1 MIRMKRKCMLLVGI
15 CCALLLVGC
24 QKEKGTTEDNTVSQN
39 SQTSQES
46 NSFLDNILDVFQKE
60 EEREEDNPA
69 NHGAHAILETEGGYY
84 YNMGY
89 NVHRYE
95 GDELK
100 EVVWNTLLTRYQ
112 DKESGIVIA
121 LCNKPE
127 CEHRGDDTC
136 AATYKGIVV
145 IGSVLYEDQLYIYGL
160 EEEGTLIRLNLY
172 RVALDG
178 SSVDKVGTVF
188 EAVNAAG
195 KGYIYKI
202 DESVTENYYFIIHK
216 GYAYIPYYVHI
227 GPTSSGF
234 QGGGLVQ
241 MNLQTGE
248 TKTLYEMEDRRDVR
262 PEQLCGC
269 GDYVYMYFT
278 GESRDKTGHQ
288 RYVISEDRIE
298 LLPSDKDAKRARTY
312 GAFTAEYYFESQYRS
327 GEPSP
332 CVAVWDAVSGE
343 ELEDKRFFTDI
354 SNEEKGV
361 YYRTMTY
368 EDMYVIATQERV
380 VLYSIAEETWGEKLG
395 EIKYEHKS
403 EAWTGTVS
411 SSYLEYKIT
420 NGTLY
425 RVTEGERIRTPGVR
439 EDFWVYE
446 VYGCSLEDIMNGQG
460 EWEKAFF
467 YETVETAAAG
477 KAE

>member
-1 MIRMKRKCMLLVGI
+1 MRRKVMLLVGI

-24 QKEKGTTEDNTVSQN
+24 QKEKGTTEDN
-39 SQTSQES
+39 
-46 NSFLDNILDVFQKE
+46 
-60 EEREEDNPA
+60 PA
-69 NHGAHAILETEGGYY
+69 NHGAHAILETEDGYY

-89 NVHRYE
+89 NVHQYE
-95 GDELK
+95 GEELK
-100 EVVWNTLLTRYQ
+100 KVVRNTLLTRYQ
-112 DKESGIVIA
+112 DKESGKVIV

-160 EEEGTLIRLNLY
+160 EEEGTLISLNLY
-172 RVALDG
+172 RAALDG
-178 SSVDKVGTVF
+178 SAMDKVGTVF

-195 KGYIYKI
+195 KEYIYKI

-227 GPTSSGF
+227 GQTSSGF

-269 GDYVYMYFT
+269 GDYVYMHFT
-278 GESRDKTGHQ
+278 GDALGKEGNQ

-298 LLPSDKDAKRARTY
+298 RLPSDKDAKRAGWY
-312 GAFTAEYYFESQYRS
+312 NAFTAEYYFQSQSRS
-327 GEPSP
+327 EEEYP

-354 SNEEKGV
+354 SGEEKRN
-361 YYRTMTY
+361 YSRTMIY
-368 EDMYVIATQERV
+368 EDMYVVATQERV
-380 VLYSIAEETWGEKLG
+380 VFYSIKEETWGEKLG

-403 EAWTGTVS
+403 EEWIRGMP
-411 SSYLEYKIT
+411 YLEYKIT

-425 RVTEGERIRTPGVR
+425 RVTEGERVNTPGVP
-439 EDFWVYE
+439 EDFQLYE
-446 VYGCSLEDIMNGQG
+446 VFGCPIEDIVNGKG

-477 KAE
+477 K